1 MRDFVEENSG
11 IKFEE
16 GLPLPYVKYEYGNW
30 IIEFGD
36 GNGNFKVCECFR
48 ESIKNQIEY
57 KQNEHNKYYGEGSWN
72 EGFKKGSLGNYYM
85 NLYQRFMNGYD
96 YESNICHRCNGK
108 TPSVEFCVPMYG
120 GKFMRTFG
128 WYVGRRRWNKEFDEK
143 ERNIF
148 DDNQNQID
156 ELLKKREKLI
166 LKKEKLILNNKS
178 RGWDDFEVNL
188 RKTHQIDKE
197 VSKLN
202 RRNNKIIEN
211 LVRGEFGYKPIGEMW
226 VNETILYKLVKEI
239 FPKSE
244 VIHHY
249 RGSELEGLEIDVF
262 VKDKKIGFEY
272 NGLQHYKPIKHFG
285 GRKSLKKTK
294 ERDKRKVELCESLGI
309 ELHIIKYDETISKNL
324 IKSKLS

>member
-1 MRDFVEENSG
+1 MGDFVKENCG
-11 IKFEE
+11 VKFEE
-16 GLPLPYVKYEYGNW
+16 GLPLPYVKYEYSNW

-57 KQNEHNKYYGEGSWN
+57 KQKEHDKFFGEGGWN
-72 EGFKKGSLGNYYM
+72 ESFKKGSLGNYYM
-85 NLYQRFMNGYD
+85 NIYRRFVNGYD

-108 TPSVEFCVPMYG
+108 TPSIIYCNPMYG
-120 GKFMRTFG
+120 GKFKQTFG
-128 WYVGRRRWNKEFDEK
+128 WYIERKEWNKELDEDERIVFEEIQNRLNELNEKRNKLVEKQYNEDGVFSESIFRITYEIEK
-143 ERNIF
+143 ECG
-148 DDNQNQID
+148 
-156 ELLKKREKLI
+156 KL
-166 LKKEKLILNNKS
+166 S
-178 RGWDDFEVNL
+178 
-188 RKTHQIDKE
+188 
-197 VSKLN
+197 
-202 RRNNKIIEN
+202 RRNDNIIEN

-285 GRKSLKKTK
+285 GNESLKKTK
-294 ERDKRKVELCESLGI
+294 ERDKRKLELCESLGI
-309 ELHIIKYDETISKNL
+309 ELHVIKYDENISKKL
-324 IKSKLS
+324 IKSRISL

>member
-1 MRDFVEENSG
+1 MGDFIKENSG

-16 GLPLPYVKYEYGNW
+16 GLPFPYVKYEYGNW

-36 GNGNFKVCECFR
+36 GKGNFKVCECFR
-48 ESIKNQIEY
+48 ESIRNHIESEEKEY
-57 KQNEHNKYYGEGSWN
+57 NRYYGRDKWN
-72 EGFKKGSLGNYYM
+72 EGFNNGRLGDYNM
-85 NLYQRFMNGYD
+85 NWYRRYLEGY
-96 YESNICHRCNGK
+96 SFKPNLCHRCNNK
-108 TPSVEFCVPMYG
+108 TPSVQYGNVYG
-120 GKFMRTFG
+120 GKFIRTFG
-128 WYVGRRRWNKEFDEK
+128 WYLVRRLWNKELDENELCIYNNNESRQK
-143 ERNIF
+143 ELNH
-148 DDNQNQID
+148 
-156 ELLKKREKLI
+156 KKIKLI
-166 LKKEKLILNNKS
+166 EKHSNEFGVLPESI
-178 RGWDDFEVNL
+178 FI
-188 RKTHQIDKE
+188 KTHQIDKE

-285 GRKSLKKTK
+285 GKKSLKKTK

-309 ELHIIKYDETISKNL
+309 ELHIIKYDETISKKL